1 VRYTPFPALILQALG
16 AALGLA
22 LLAQPLAAAELKLGV
37 THTLEDSGLLK
48 TLIPA
53 FEKASGIKVRLA
65 LGGTGQVL
73 KLAANGDVDAVMS
86 HVKAQ
91 EEKLVSSGA
100 GLKRYAV
107 AYNDFFIAGPA
118 QDPARIRGIKDAAEA
133 LRKLHDAKVRFVS
146 RGDESG
152 THVKERELWRAAGL
166 EPKWTGYIS
175 AGAGM
180 GSVLMMAGEMQ
191 AYTLCD
197 RATFAAFRS
206 RTGLEIL
213 AAGDPRLYNEY
224 GIVAVNPA
232 RFPGINAAAAAK
244 FVSWLT
250 SAEAQGL
257 IAGFRIGGQQ
267 VFFLPASP
275 R

>member
-1 VRYTPFPALILQALG
+1 MRPYTSCLRNLCRIG

-22 LLAQPLAAAELKLGV
+22 LLVLPLAAAELKLAA

-53 FEKASGIKVRLA
+53 FEAASGVKVRLA
-65 LGGTGQVL
+65 IGGTGQVIR
-73 KLAANGDVDAVMS
+73 LAANGDVDAVMS

-107 AYNDFFIAGPA
+107 AFNDFFIAGPP
-118 QDPARIRGIKDAAEA
+118 QDPARIRGIQDAAEA
-133 LRKLHDAKVRFVS
+133 MRRIHDAKVRFVS

-152 THVKERELWRAAGL
+152 THVKERELWRAAGM
-166 EPKWTGYIS
+166 EPRWTGYLS
-175 AGAGM
+175 AGKGM

-197 RATFAAFRS
+197 RATFAAFRA

-224 GIVAVNPA
+224 GAVAMNPA

-250 SAEAQGL
+250 SAEAQRL

-267 VFFLPASP
+267 VFFVPAKA

>member
-1 VRYTPFPALILQALG
+1 MLRALAV
-16 AALGLA
+16 ALGLS
-22 LLAQPLAAAELKLGV
+22 LLPQTLAAAELKLAA

-53 FEKASGIKVRLA
+53 FEAASGLKVRLA
-65 LGGTGQVL
+65 IGGSGQVI

-107 AYNDFFIAGPA
+107 AYNDFFIAGPP
-118 QDPARIRGIKDAAEA
+118 QDPARIRGMHDAVEA
-133 LRKLHDAKVRFVS
+133 LRRIHAAKARFVS
-146 RGDESG
+146 RGDASG
-152 THVKERELWRAAGL
+152 THVKEQELWRATGL
-166 EPKWTGYIS
+166 EPKWSGYQS
-175 AGAGM
+175 AGIGM

-197 RATFAAFRS
+197 RATFGVFRA
-206 RTGLEIL
+206 RTGIEIL

-224 GIVAVNPA
+224 GVVAVNPA
-232 RFPGINAAAAAK
+232 RFPGINGAAAAK

-250 SAEAQGL
+250 SPDAQRL
-257 IAGFRIGGQQ
+257 IVGFRIGGQQ
-267 VFFLPASP
+267 VFFLPAKAN
-275 R
+275 